1 MKYRNIRTGAKINS
15 PCAISG
21 GDWVE
26 IKPEKDEKE
35 TKKKSKKD

>member
-1 MKYRNIRTGAKINS
+1 MKYINKKTGAKIDS

-26 IKPEKDEKE
+26 EKSEEKE
-35 TKKKSKKD
+35 TKPKKKK